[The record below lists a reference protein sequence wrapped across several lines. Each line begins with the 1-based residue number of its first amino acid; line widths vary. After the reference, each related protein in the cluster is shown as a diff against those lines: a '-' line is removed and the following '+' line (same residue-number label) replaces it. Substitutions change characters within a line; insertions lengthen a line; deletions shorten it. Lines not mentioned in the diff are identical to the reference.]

1 MIMSRI
7 EKMGVVI
14 IALVLVQ
21 MFLFSSKD
29 SKIIYKQSTITD
41 VKTKYVVKDEKF
53 SEARLKEFIL
63 ELNLKFPEIV
73 LAQAKLESGNFK
85 SRAFLQ
91 QNNLFG
97 LHVAKQRPT
106 LAKKGSGL
114 LAKYNTWKESVID
127 YAFLVADRLRKI
139 DSQEEY
145 LAYLDKN
152 YDIPG
157 YSDKLK
163 KFLN

>member
-1 MIMSRI
+1 MNKIGIGIILLLS
-7 EKMGVVI
+7 VI
-14 IALVLVQ
+14 
-21 MFLFSSKD
+21 LFSSLN
-29 SKIIYKQSTITD
+29 
-41 VKTKYVVKDEKF
+41 KTKLVYKYTKVVEVKHKFIKSDVKF
-53 SEARLKEFIL
+53 SENKLKEFIL

-114 LAKYNTWKESVID
+114 LAKYNTWRESVID
-127 YAFLVADRLRKI
+127 YAFLVADRMRKI
-139 DSQEEY
+139 NSKEEY
-145 LAYLDKN
+145 LEYLDSN
-152 YDIPG
+152 YDVPG
-157 YSDKLK
+157 YSKKLLK
-163 KFLN
+163 LL